1 MSGTNTDT
9 ISYFTIFMRHCT
21 VSQPNE
27 DEDKLVIAGA
37 VLWFQVDPLGLL
49 PGFLLGCN
57 LPYLLGR
64 LTLLEISLAM
74 MIPLSY
80 SFF

>member
-27 DEDKLVIAGA
+27 DKDKLVIAGA
-37 VLWFQVDPLGLL
+37 VLLQQL
-49 PGFLLGCN
+49 N
-57 LPYLLGR
+57 LTQINL
-64 LTLLEISLAM
+64 
-74 MIPLSY
+74 
-80 SFF
+80 

>member
-9 ISYFTIFMRHCT
+9 ISYFTIYRRHCT

-37 VLWFQVDPLGLL
+37 VHSKHLAYPHPPLIV
-49 PGFLLGCN
+49 N
-57 LPYLLGR
+57 
-64 LTLLEISLAM
+64 T
-74 MIPLSY
+74 
-80 SFF
+80 

>member
-9 ISYFTIFMRHCT
+9 ISYFTIYMRHCT

-37 VLWFQVDPLGLL
+37 VSWNICHRYSMPIVMSPE
-49 PGFLLGCN
+49 
-57 LPYLLGR
+57 
-64 LTLLEISLAM
+64 TVVSEEINRNE
-74 MIPLSY
+74 
-80 SFF
+80 FW